1 MSAFY
6 FVAVAIIFTVCI
18 SILCLIFV
26 PKILATKKPPV
37 EILRTLG
44 RFGGRQISRAQ
55 SDGVSESESDGI
67 KILSTP
73 VAVAQLEEENRQLE
87 EENRK
92 LKNFV
97 VGSGRRISSVLID
110 EEAGPGSR
118 RQSQSHMSNGS
129 MAESDAVPATE
140 KEKLVTFES
149 SNNDGIENHTT
160 RELISSAKGELIT
173 TDLRSEVR
181 LDERD

>member
-73 VAVAQLEEENRQLE
+73 VAIAQLEEENRQLE

-97 VGSGRRISSVLID
+97 IGSGQRLSSVLLD
-110 EEAGPGSR
+110 LDPEGN
-118 RQSQSHMSNGS
+118 Q
-129 MAESDAVPATE
+129 
-140 KEKLVTFES
+140 
-149 SNNDGIENHTT
+149 NHTCQIVQ
-160 RELISSAKGELIT
+160 RLNRSLLLLQKGKS
-173 TDLRSEVR
+173 R
-181 LDERD
+181 